1 MYIMGVT
8 VGPPGNRHGHRGR
21 TVEGLLGLTMG
32 ETGVEAAGKHSGQ
45 NVDLTPSLR
54 ILLP

>member
-32 ETGVEAAGKHSGQ
+32 ETGVEGAGKHSGQ